1 MSYKLVDTELEIVYT
16 STTKEYEYYVYY
28 DAGLPTKPTY
38 LTKTHDWF
46 SDSKNL
52 KPETVEILAEKFNLE
67 HDTNTVQNWSAYNY

>member
-67 HDTNTVQNWSAYNY
+67 HDTNTVQNWSVYNY

>member
-16 STTKEYEYYVYY
+16 STTKEYEHYVYY

-67 HDTNTVQNWSAYNY
+67 LISI